1 MNKLATLIG
10 LILGILVIVSSMFD
24 YSAMHFI
31 TAFFDLQSA
40 VIVIGGV
47 VAATLINYPL
57 NQLGCVLSAFAIIFS
72 REATN
77 EQIMIDNLLDLAI
90 IAQRKGKLALETTI
104 EKTEQHFLKIA
115 LTELMTAH
123 DSESLRKNLENELHN
138 MHVRHANCQEIFYN
152 MASYAPAFGMMGTVM
167 GLIMMMSAQ
176 SVDPN
181 PVANYA
187 AAQGQDMMQKL
198 LSGMGLALVTTFY
211 GVLLAN
217 FIFLPIAGKL
227 KNLSHSEQKNAEI
240 IIVAMLSI
248 QRQDSPLR
256 TKDELLT
263 FVSQSIRKDIDRQR
277 RK

>member
-47 VAATLINYPL
+47 VAATLINYPR

-115 LTELMTAH
+115 LT
-123 DSESLRKNLENELHN
+123 
-138 MHVRHANCQEIFYN
+138 
-152 MASYAPAFGMMGTVM
+152 
-167 GLIMMMSAQ
+167 
-176 SVDPN
+176 
-181 PVANYA
+181 
-187 AAQGQDMMQKL
+187 
-198 LSGMGLALVTTFY
+198 
-211 GVLLAN
+211 
-217 FIFLPIAGKL
+217 
-227 KNLSHSEQKNAEI
+227 
-240 IIVAMLSI
+240 
-248 QRQDSPLR
+248 
-256 TKDELLT
+256 
-263 FVSQSIRKDIDRQR
+263 
-277 RK
+277 